1 LPINGEKKIDSKISI
16 IWFSQQ
22 WKLSL
27 SDCSSSGEVEV
38 AVVVSPNRAGENDD
52 DGGPFFYLEFAFLMD
67 KRKEETTKNRKKLG
81 LCCEV
86 ELVLSSKI
94 KTNPLF
100 FELIINKCFCG
111 FLLSDHNTQHHLC
124 SYNRNCEASR
134 HSISTESDS
143 EE

>member
-1 LPINGEKKIDSKISI
+1 
-16 IWFSQQ
+16 
-22 WKLSL
+22 
-27 SDCSSSGEVEV
+27 VEV
-38 AVVVSPNRAGENDD
+38 VVVVSPNRAGENDD
-52 DGGPFFYLEFAFLMD
+52 DGGPLFYLEFAFLMD

-111 FLLSDHNTQHHLC
+111 FLLSDHNTTSFVFLQQKL
-124 SYNRNCEASR
+124 
-134 HSISTESDS
+134 
-143 EE
+143 